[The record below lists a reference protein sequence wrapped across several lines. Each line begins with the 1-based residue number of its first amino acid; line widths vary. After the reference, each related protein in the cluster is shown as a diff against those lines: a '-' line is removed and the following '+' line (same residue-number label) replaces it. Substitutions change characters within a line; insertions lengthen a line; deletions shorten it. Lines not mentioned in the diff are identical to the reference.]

1 MKKIEKER
9 GRKKEEIKEEEG
21 RKKKQNIQ
29 QNQKNKTT
37 NADKKDK
44 KYMKEG
50 NVEKEMKKEWGR
62 MMTSGRRKKRYI
74 GERT

>member
-29 QNQKNKTT
+29 QNQNNKTT

-44 KYMKEG
+44 MYMKEG
-50 NVEKEMKKEWGR
+50 NGEKDMKKERGR
-62 MMTSGRRKKRYI
+62 MMTSGRRRKR
-74 GERT
+74 